1 MPSTCA
7 PGVQVTEVRGG
18 NLHVDLA
25 DRLEDIGGVEFHT
38 GALDAGRGDTHMGL
52 AGAAEDGLAG
62 RLPVVYCRGWVL
74 DDEPVQRSR
83 QPVLIGLLHGG
94 DRHAVHRERERRYD
108 DRHRPPPACHRVAGT
123 GVGKLGHR
131 HDVTRRD
138 AVDAGLRGT
147 RQRQHVVQPLLRT
160 DRELKSTSSARIVP
174 ETTLRIEIWPRNS
187 SIVVLNT
194 NASSAPSGSGAIS
207 IVPPAASAT
216 VGPSRRVPDPH
227 GR

>member
-108 DRHRPPPACHRVAGT
+108 DRHRHATVSPVRV
-123 GVGKLGHR
+123 
-131 HDVTRRD
+131 
-138 AVDAGLRGT
+138 
-147 RQRQHVVQPLLRT
+147 
-160 DRELKSTSSARIVP
+160 S
-174 ETTLRIEIWPRNS
+174 
-187 SIVVLNT
+187 
-194 NASSAPSGSGAIS
+194 ASSVTAATLSTRVCEAPDSDNMLCNRSFEP
-207 IVPPAASAT
+207 IVN
-216 VGPSRRVPDPH
+216 
-227 GR
+227 